1 VFRTTVV
8 ALTLLASGAGAPA
21 QSTSSSTYD
30 VPVVVASGEGTV
42 KRAPDRAWVTIAA
55 ESRAKT
61 SREAQRMNAEAM
73 SAVMTK
79 LKSSGLA
86 GDAIQTSAIDLQPE
100 FDYANGRQTL
110 RGYVARSSVQVR
122 VDDLP
127 KLGEI
132 LDAAVG
138 AGATSVTGVRFDL
151 RDRAAA
157 EREALQHAVEDA
169 RARANAAAAGAGM
182 RVDRVVKIEEH
193 RVETGPP
200 PRPMVMTMR
209 AEAAAPQTPVAPGEL
224 EIKSMVT
231 LTAAIK

>member
-1 VFRTTVV
+1 MRLTVV
-8 ALTLLASGAGAPA
+8 ALSLLACATQARA
-21 QSTSSSTYD
+21 QSAPSTYD
-30 VPVVVASGEGTV
+30 FPVVVASGEGTV

-73 SAVMTK
+73 SAVMAK
-79 LKSSGLA
+79 LKGSGLS
-86 GDAIQTSAIDLQPE
+86 GDAVQTSAIDLQPE
-100 FDYANGRQTL
+100 FDYASGRQTL
-110 RGYVARSSVQVR
+110 RGYVARNSVQVR

-169 RARANAAAAGAGM
+169 RARASAAASGAGM
-182 RVDRVVKIEEH
+182 RVERVVKIEEQ
-193 RVETGPP
+193 RVESGPP

-209 AEAAAPQTPVAPGEL
+209 AEAATPQTPVAPGEL